1 MIKDEKDWHELQTD
15 ELENFR
21 FNFSRW
27 KNFDAA
33 LNDSKLAET
42 WTNST
47 PFSGQFPFFF
57 QPEFFQNP

>member
-1 MIKDEKDWHELQTD
+1 MIRRMEKIDTNYKQN
-15 ELENFR
+15 LETLGLTFQNGKTLTQLFY
-21 FNFSRW
+21 
-27 KNFDAA
+27 DG
-33 LNDSKLAET
+33 KLAET